1 MCFLLQFVI
10 LAEASLFLM
19 LLGNFEQVQK
29 LVSASLLGQLLYIL
43 SLSFFL
49 SSFLFAS
56 F

>member
-1 MCFLLQFVI
+1 MYFLLQFVI

-19 LLGNFEQVQK
+19 ILGNFERVQK
-29 LVSASLLGQLLYIL
+29 LVSATLLGQLLYIM

-49 SSFLFAS
+49 LFFFAS